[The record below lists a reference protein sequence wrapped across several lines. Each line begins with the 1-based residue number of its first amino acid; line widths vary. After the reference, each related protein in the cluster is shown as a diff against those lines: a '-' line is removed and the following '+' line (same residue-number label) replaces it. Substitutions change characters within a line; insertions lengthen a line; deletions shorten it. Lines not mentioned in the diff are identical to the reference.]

1 MKGLLRGLLPAI
13 AIPLVKAKVTHQ
25 ALPKPPVRFDVRGVH
40 VAPSGL
46 QVFFLAYPGLHPGLL
61 PVALPGLKSCKPFR
75 FTSYRA
81 QIPKARSEGTGLD
94 TRRDR
99 GRYCFKARGSERR
112 RRGIQ

>member
-61 PVALPGLKSCKPFR
+61 PVALPGLKSANR
-75 FTSYRA
+75 LDSLAIRA
-81 QIPKARSEGTGLD
+81 QFPQAYSEGTGLD
-94 TRRDR
+94 TLIYCGRDCYKVR
-99 GRYCFKARGSERR
+99 GPERR